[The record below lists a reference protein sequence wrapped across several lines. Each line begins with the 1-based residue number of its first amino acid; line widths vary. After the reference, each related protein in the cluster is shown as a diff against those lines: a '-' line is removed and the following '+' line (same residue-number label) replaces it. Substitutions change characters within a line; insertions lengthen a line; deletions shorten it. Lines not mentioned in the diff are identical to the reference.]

1 MIGQKNL
8 FFFVCVRPD
17 GMLYQGHGF
26 EQGGESMKKTALF
39 LCIAVL
45 ALGLAACK
53 GAGGKYSDVV
63 KVMDKYVA
71 SMEKFAGA
79 LEGAKS
85 ADDVATALD
94 SLTTV
99 TKTLAP
105 EMKAFE
111 TKYPEFKNQ
120 ENPPAELKPIMD
132 KVMAASTK
140 MMGAM
145 SKVMQYAQD
154 PKVQEAQKKY
164 QEAMALTK

>member
-1 MIGQKNL
+1 
-8 FFFVCVRPD
+8 
-17 GMLYQGHGF
+17 
-26 EQGGESMKKTALF
+26 MKKTALF

-45 ALGLAACK
+45 ALGLAGCK
-53 GAGGKYSDVV
+53 GGGKYSDVI

-71 SMEKFAGA
+71 SIEKFAA
-79 LEGAKS
+79 TLDGAKS
-85 ADDVATALD
+85 ADDVVAGLD
-94 SLTTV
+94 ALTTT

-111 TKYPEFKNQ
+111 TKYPEFEHQ
-120 ENPPAELKPIMD
+120 ENPPVELKPIMD

-145 SKVMQYAQD
+145 NKVMQYAQD
-154 PKVQEAQKKY
+154 PKVQEAQQRY

>member
-1 MIGQKNL
+1 
-8 FFFVCVRPD
+8 
-17 GMLYQGHGF
+17 
-26 EQGGESMKKTALF
+26 MKKTVLF

-45 ALGLAACK
+45 ALGLSACQ

-63 KVMDKYVA
+63 KVMDKFVA
-71 SMEKFAGA
+71 SMDKFAA
-79 LEGAKS
+79 SLDGAKS
-85 ADDVATALD
+85 ADDVVTALD
-94 SLTTV
+94 ALTAT

-120 ENPPAELKPIMD
+120 ENPPAQLKPIMD
-132 KVMAASTK
+132 KVIAASTK

-145 SKVMQYAQD
+145 TKAMQYAQD
-154 PKVQEAQKKY
+154 PKVQEAQKRY

>member
-1 MIGQKNL
+1 
-8 FFFVCVRPD
+8 
-17 GMLYQGHGF
+17 
-26 EQGGESMKKTALF
+26 MKKTVLL

-45 ALGLAACK
+45 ALGLSACQ

-63 KVMDKYVA
+63 KVMDKYIA
-71 SMEKFAGA
+71 SIEKFAA
-79 LEGAKS
+79 SLDGAKS
-85 ADDVATALD
+85 ADDVVTALD
-94 SLTTV
+94 ALTAT

-132 KVMAASTK
+132 KVIAASTK

-145 SKVMQYAQD
+145 TKVMQYAQD
-154 PKVQEAQKKY
+154 PKVQEAQKRY